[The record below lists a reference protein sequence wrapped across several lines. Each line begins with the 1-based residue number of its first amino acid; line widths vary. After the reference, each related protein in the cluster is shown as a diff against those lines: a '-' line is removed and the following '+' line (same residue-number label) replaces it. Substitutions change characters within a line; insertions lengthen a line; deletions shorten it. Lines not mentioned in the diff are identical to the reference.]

1 MSTQDYRARI
11 YARYA
16 TRFQDAK
23 AQFDHSASA
32 RWGRAYR
39 HYFREWLPLNR
50 EARIVDLACGGGKL
64 VHFFKS
70 HGYINTIGVDI
81 SPEQVALARQ
91 VPAQIELA
99 NALEFLEANPN
110 YFDLITALDLVEH
123 FHKPEVL
130 RFLDG
135 CAAALR
141 PGGRLILQTPNAD
154 SPWGTTHRYNDFTH
168 EAAFTEYSIG
178 QILGLAGFEDIN
190 VYGNVTHINSS
201 WKRALFNIAA
211 KIIAAMTKLIL
222 AYIYMPGSRQPGIMT
237 TFLMA
242 RGKNINKERA

>member
-16 TRFQDAK
+16 TKFQDAQ
-23 AQFDHSASA
+23 AQFDHSASS

-39 HYFREWLPLNR
+39 HYFREWLPSNR
-50 EARIVDLACGGGKL
+50 DARIVDLACGGGKL

-91 VPAQIELA
+91 VPAEIELA

-110 YFDLITALDLVEH
+110 SFDLITALDLVEH

-168 EAAFTEYSIG
+168 EVGFNPNSIVRL
-178 QILGLAGFEDIN
+178 LGLAGFTRTECREQGP
-190 VYGNVTHINSS
+190 VPLGYSLVSS
-201 WKRALFNIAA
+201 IRAVLWAGIRLCL
-211 KIIAAMTKLIL
+211 KIWNL
-222 AYIYMPGSRQPGIMT
+222 AEMGDAGSGVFTRI
-237 TFLMA
+237 FLVS
-242 RGKNINKERA
+242 GCK